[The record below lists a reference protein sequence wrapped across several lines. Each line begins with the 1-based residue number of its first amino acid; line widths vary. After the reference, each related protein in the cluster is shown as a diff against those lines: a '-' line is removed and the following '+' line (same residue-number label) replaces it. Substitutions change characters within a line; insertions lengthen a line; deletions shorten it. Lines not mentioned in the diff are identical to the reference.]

1 MLFKKSN
8 TAVGQEVLE
17 SMRKIEEL
25 DKIID
30 VFKYELNTLR
40 ISADTNRMVNVL
52 KKTVNLNK
60 DSINRLKQNKSSSVI
75 GMHKK
80 DRYFLVKSHV
90 TREKIRR
97 DKVINDLKEIN
108 SNE

>member
-1 MLFKKSN
+1 MQLSERPK
-8 TAVGQEVLE
+8 GQEVLE

-60 DSINRLKQNKSSSVI
+60 DSINKLKQNRSSSVI
-75 GMHKK
+75 DMLKK
-80 DRYFLVKSHV
+80 DRNFLVKSHV